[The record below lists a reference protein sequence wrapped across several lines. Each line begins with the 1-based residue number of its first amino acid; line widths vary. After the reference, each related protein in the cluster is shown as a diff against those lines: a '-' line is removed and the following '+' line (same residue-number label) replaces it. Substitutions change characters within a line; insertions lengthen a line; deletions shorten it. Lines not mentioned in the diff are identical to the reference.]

1 MVRVCCGIVA
11 VYHSCSLCCRDA
23 LNAPFC
29 IYHPMYL
36 RQLTLEQPVEFFM
49 SVRMTLFTLHYHL
62 CTALHIKFR
71 DVYFCYRNV
80 DLFISSLIP
89 PNRKEIIHQ
98 TELEAVEL
106 PHGRAGFLLALLSN
120 LVDLM
125 EPFNE
130 IKP

>member
-1 MVRVCCGIVA
+1 MVRVCCGMAA

-36 RQLTLEQPVEFFM
+36 KQLTL
-49 SVRMTLFTLHYHL
+49 SVHMTLFTLPYHL

-71 DVYFCYRNV
+71 DLYFCYRNV
-80 DLFISSLIP
+80 DLFISSLTLP

-106 PHGRAGFLLALLSN
+106 PHGGAGFLLALLSN

>member
-1 MVRVCCGIVA
+1 
-11 VYHSCSLCCRDA
+11 
-23 LNAPFC
+23 
-29 IYHPMYL
+29 
-36 RQLTLEQPVEFFM
+36 M
-49 SVRMTLFTLHYHL
+49 SVHMTLFTLHYHL
-62 CTALHIKFR
+62 CTALHIKFS
-71 DVYFCYRNV
+71 DLYFCYQNV
-80 DLFISSLIP
+80 DLFISSLILP

-106 PHGRAGFLLALLSN
+106 PHGGAGFLLALLSN